1 MASLACM
8 VAVAC
13 LTATPH
19 PPAHRIVVASDGRV
33 STISAALRQARAGDT
48 VVVTAGVYRE
58 PRLEIRV
65 PLVILGEGLAVLD
78 AGGAH
83 EALTVRADDVTIR
96 GLTIRNVSPSFVE
109 DRAGIRL
116 DGVRGCRVEGNHL
129 IDTFF
134 GIYAARASDC
144 TIAGNLI
151 EGRARRQTEAGN
163 AIHLFSSTGFTVTGN
178 RVRGHRDGIY
188 LEFSPH
194 TTIADNES
202 RENLRYGLHFMF
214 SDTCEYRHNVFRR
227 NTSGVAVMY
236 SHRVVMTGNRF
247 EDSWGAASYGLLL
260 KEIKD
265 GRIEG
270 NWIAGNTVGIFA
282 ESADRMVVTD
292 NQFVRNGW
300 ALRLMA
306 DATDG
311 EFRHNR
317 FAGNT
322 FDVATNSQ
330 SSSPNTFEANY
341 WDGYQGYDLNR
352 DGIGDVPYRPVRLAS
367 VLVASNEP
375 TLILLRSFFLDLLE
389 VAERVM
395 PVLTPD
401 ALVDR
406 RPLMRWGSS

>member
-1 MASLACM
+1 MASLAFM
-8 VAVAC
+8 MAAAS
-13 LTATPH
+13 LTGAPH
-19 PPAHRIVVASDGRV
+19 PPVHRIIVAPDGRV
-33 STISAALRQARAGDT
+33 STISAALRQALAGDT
-48 VVVTAGVYRE
+48 IVVTAGVYRE
-58 PRLEIRV
+58 PRLEVRM
-65 PLVILGEGLAVLD
+65 PLVILGEGVAVLD

-83 EALTVRADDVTIR
+83 EALTIKADDVTIR
-96 GLTIRNVSPSFVE
+96 GLTIRNVLPSFVE

-129 IDTFF
+129 VDTFF

-144 TIAGNLI
+144 TIAGNRI
-151 EGRARRQTEAGN
+151 EGHARRQTEAGN

-178 RVRGHRDGIY
+178 LVRGHRDGIY

-194 TTIADNES
+194 TTIAENES
-202 RENLRYGLHFMF
+202 RDNLRYGLHFMF
-214 SDTCEYRHNVFRR
+214 SDTCDYRRNVFRR

-265 GRIEG
+265 ARIEG
-270 NWIAGNTVGIFA
+270 NWITGNTVGIFA

-352 DGIGDVPYRPVRLAS
+352 DGIDGGG
-367 VLVASNEP
+367 
-375 TLILLRSFFLDLLE
+375 TFGCHGQ
-389 VAERVM
+389 
-395 PVLTPD
+395 
-401 ALVDR
+401 
-406 RPLMRWGSS
+406 GSQVY

>member
-1 MASLACM
+1 MASAGLAIA
-8 VAVAC
+8 VAV
-13 LTATPH
+13 LTAAPH
-19 PPAHRIVVASDGRV
+19 PPARRLVVAPAGPISTV
-33 STISAALRQARAGDT
+33 SEALRQAHPGDT
-48 VVVTAGVYRE
+48 IVVTAGVYRE

-83 EALTVRADDVTIR
+83 DAITVQADDVTVR

-116 DGVRGCRVEGNHL
+116 DGVHACRIEGNRL

-134 GIYAARASDC
+134 GIYAARATDC
-144 TIAGNLI
+144 SIVDNEI
-151 EGRARRQTEAGN
+151 EGHARRQTEAGN
-163 AIHLFSSTGFTVTGN
+163 AIHLFSSTGFTVIGN

-194 TTIADNES
+194 TTIAGNES

-214 SDTCEYRHNVFRR
+214 SDSCDYRRNVFRR

-265 GRIEG
+265 ARIEG

-282 ESADRMVVTD
+282 ESADRMVATD

-317 FAGNT
+317 FVGNT
-322 FDVATNSQ
+322 FDVATNSR
-330 SSSPNTFEANY
+330 SSSPNSFAGNY
-341 WDGYQGYDLNR
+341 WDGYQGYDLDR
-352 DGIGDVPYRPVRLAS
+352 DGVGDVPYRPVRLAS
-367 VLVASNEP
+367 VLVESNEP
-375 TLILLRSFFLDLLE
+375 MLILLRSFFLDLLE

-406 RPLMRWGSS
+406 RPLMRWRSS

>member
-1 MASLACM
+1 MASLAFM
-8 VAVAC
+8 VALAS

-19 PPAHRIVVASDGRV
+19 PPAHRIIVASDGQV

-65 PLVILGEGLAVLD
+65 PLVLLGEGLAVLD

-83 EALTVRADDVTIR
+83 EALTVKADDVTIR

-134 GIYAARASDC
+134 GIYAARTSDC

-151 EGRARRQTEAGN
+151 EGHARRQTEAGN
-163 AIHLFSSTGFTVTGN
+163 AIHLFSSTGLTVTGN
-178 RVRGHRDGIY
+178 LVRGHRDGIY

-214 SDTCEYRHNVFRR
+214 SDTCEYRRNVFRR
-227 NTSGVAVMY
+227 NASGVAVMY

-265 GRIEG
+265 SRIEG

-317 FAGNT
+317 FVGNT

-406 RPLMRWGSS
+406 RPLMRWRSS

>member
-1 MASLACM
+1 VRRII
-8 VAVAC
+8 VAAGG
-13 LTATPH
+13 P
-19 PPAHRIVVASDGRV
+19 V
-33 STISAALRQARAGDT
+33 STIGAALRQARAGDT
-48 VVVTAGVYRE
+48 IVVTAGVYRE
-58 PRLEIRV
+58 PRIEIRV
-65 PLVILGEGLAVLD
+65 PVVLLGEGLAVLD

-83 EALTVRADDVTIR
+83 EALTVKADDVTVR
-96 GLTIRNVSPSFVE
+96 GLTIRNVSPSFAE

-116 DGVRGCRVEGNHL
+116 DGVRSCRVEGNHL

-144 TIAGNLI
+144 RIVDNRIDGH
-151 EGRARRQTEAGN
+151 ARRQSEAGN

-194 TTIADNES
+194 TTIAGNES
-202 RENLRYGLHFMF
+202 RDNLRYGLHFMF
-214 SDTCEYRHNVFRR
+214 SDSCDYRRNVFQR
-227 NTSGVAVMY
+227 NASGVAVMY

-311 EFRHNR
+311 EFHHNR
-317 FAGNT
+317 FVGNT
-322 FDVATNSQ
+322 FDVATNSR
-330 SSSPNTFEANY
+330 SSSPNTFAGNY
-341 WDGYQGYDLNR
+341 WDGYQGYDLDR
-352 DGIGDVPYRPVRLAS
+352 DGVGDVPYRPVRLAS
-367 VLVASNEP
+367 VLVEDNEP
-375 TLILLRSFFLDLLE
+375 MLILLRSFFLDLLE
-389 VAERVM
+389 VAERVI

-406 RPLMRWGSS
+406 RPLMRWSSS

>member
-1 MASLACM
+1 MASL
-8 VAVAC
+8 VLTIVIAV
-13 LTATPH
+13 TAAPH
-19 PPAHRIVVASDGRV
+19 PPARRLVVAHAGPIATV
-33 STISAALRQARAGDT
+33 TAALEQARAGDT
-48 VVVTAGVYRE
+48 IVVTAGVYRE
-58 PRLEIRV
+58 PRIEIRV
-65 PLVILGEGLAVLD
+65 PVVLLGEGLAVLD

-83 EALTVRADDVTIR
+83 EALTVKADNVTVR
-96 GLTIRNVSPSFVE
+96 GLTIRNASPSFVE

-116 DGVRGCRVEGNHL
+116 DGVRGCRIESNHL

-144 TIAGNLI
+144 AIVDNRI
-151 EGRARRQTEAGN
+151 EGHARRQTEAGN
-163 AIHLFSSTGFTVTGN
+163 AIHLFSSTGFTVSGN

-194 TTIADNES
+194 TTIAGNES

-214 SDTCEYRHNVFRR
+214 SDSCDYRRNVFQR
-227 NTSGVAVMY
+227 NASGVAVMY

-282 ESADRMVVTD
+282 ESADRMVVRD

-317 FAGNT
+317 FVGNT

-330 SSSPNTFEANY
+330 SSSPNTFA
-341 WDGYQGYDLNR
+341 
-352 DGIGDVPYRPVRLAS
+352 ACS
-367 VLVASNEP
+367 
-375 TLILLRSFFLDLLE
+375 T
-389 VAERVM
+389 
-395 PVLTPD
+395 
-401 ALVDR
+401 
-406 RPLMRWGSS
+406 

>member
-1 MASLACM
+1 MASLALAI
-8 VAVAC
+8 VLAA
-13 LTATPH
+13 LTATPQ
-19 PPAHRIVVASDGRV
+19 PAVRRIIVAHDGPV
-33 STISAALRQARAGDT
+33 PTLGAALRQARPGDT
-48 VVVTAGVYRE
+48 IVVTAGVYRE
-58 PRLEIRV
+58 PRLEVRV
-65 PLVILGEGLAVLD
+65 PVVILGEGEAVLD

-83 EALTVRADDVTIR
+83 EALVVKADDVTVR
-96 GLTIRNVSPSFVE
+96 GLTIRNVSSSFVE
-109 DRAGIRL
+109 DRAAIRL
-116 DGVRGCRVEGNHL
+116 DGVRGCRVERNHL

-134 GIYAARASDC
+134 GIYAARASGC
-144 TIAGNLI
+144 TIADNRIDGH
-151 EGRARRQTEAGN
+151 ARRQTEAGN

-194 TTIADNES
+194 TTIAGNES
-202 RENLRYGLHFMF
+202 RDNLRYGLHFMF
-214 SDTCEYRHNVFRR
+214 SDSCEYRRNVFQR
-227 NTSGVAVMY
+227 NASGVAVMY

-265 GRIEG
+265 ARIEG
-270 NWIAGNTVGIFA
+270 NWIAGNTVGLFA

-317 FAGNT
+317 FEGNT

-330 SSSPNTFEANY
+330 SSSPNTFAGNY
-341 WDGYQGYDLNR
+341 WDGYRGYDLDR
-352 DGIGDVPYRPVRLAS
+352 DGTGDVAYRPVRLAS
-367 VLVASNEP
+367 VLVESNEP
-375 TLILLRSFFLDLLE
+375 MLILLRSFFLDLLE

-401 ALVDR
+401 ALVDP
-406 RPLMRWGSS
+406 RPLMRWGRS

>member
-1 MASLACM
+1 MGSLGLALAAAVMASA
-8 VAVAC
+8 
-13 LTATPH
+13 PH
-19 PPAHRIVVASDGRV
+19 LPARRLVVAPAGPISTV
-33 STISAALRQARAGDT
+33 SGALREARPGDT
-48 VVVTAGVYRE
+48 IVVTAGVYRE

-65 PLVILGEGLAVLD
+65 PVAIVGEGLAVID

-83 EALTVRADDVTIR
+83 EALTVMADDVTVR

-116 DGVRGCRVEGNHL
+116 DGVRGCRVQGNHL

-144 TIAGNLI
+144 TIADNRI
-151 EGRARRQTEAGN
+151 EGHARRQTEAGN

-178 RVRGHRDGIY
+178 LVRGHRDGIY

-194 TTIADNES
+194 TTIAGNES

-214 SDTCEYRHNVFRR
+214 SDSCDYRRNVFRR
-227 NTSGVAVMY
+227 NASGVAVMY

-265 GRIEG
+265 ARIEG

-282 ESADRMVVTD
+282 ESADRMVVTG

-317 FAGNT
+317 FVGNT

-330 SSSPNTFEANY
+330 SSSPNTFAGNY
-341 WDGYQGYDLNR
+341 WDGYQGYDLDR
-352 DGIGDVPYRPVRLAS
+352 DGVGDVPYRPVRLAS
-367 VLVASNEP
+367 VLVEGNEP
-375 TLILLRSFFLDLLE
+375 MLILLRSFFLDLLE

-406 RPLMRWGSS
+406 RPLMRWTAS